1 MKNGTLSRQQEL
13 IDLIASY
20 AKEDGEHRTPIK
32 GLMVN
37 RLSTIGMPV
46 CSAFKASFGLVVQ
59 GTKEVVLG
67 NETYRY
73 GGSDF
78 LLTSLDLPVTS
89 RVVDASAEEP
99 YMSIGFEIDFGKLA
113 SLVQTHGPAPA
124 SPQIDTSERGMVVT
138 QVTDDL
144 VDAVIRLL
152 RLLDRPQ
159 EIPMLAPLLEQ
170 EIYYRLLSGPQ
181 GPRLQRMAMV
191 ESQSHQIGKACAW
204 LKEYYALPLRIEEL
218 AHRVSMSVSSLHHH
232 FKAVTAM
239 SPMQY
244 QKRLRLQEARRLMLE
259 EMLDAGSAGH
269 QVGYESQSQ
278 FSREYA
284 RQYGEPPLRDVG
296 RARRSLIERF
306 TGNGEILS
314 EA

>member
-1 MKNGTLSRQQEL
+1 MKEGTLLRQQEL
-13 IDLIASY
+13 IDTISSLVTR
-20 AKEDGEHRTPIK
+20 DGEHMTPIR
-32 GLMVN
+32 GLMIN

-46 CSAFKASFGLVVQ
+46 CSAFKASFGLVAQ
-59 GTKEVVLG
+59 GMKEVVLG
-67 NETYRY
+67 DETYRY

-89 RVVDASAEEP
+89 RVVDATTDQP
-99 YMSIGFEIDFGKLA
+99 YLSIGFEIDFGKLA
-113 SLVQTHGPAPA
+113 SLIQTLGPA
-124 SPQIDTSERGMVVT
+124 SPNAEVSERGMVVT
-138 QVTDDL
+138 QVTEDL
-144 VDAVIRLL
+144 IDAVIRLL
-152 RLLDRPQ
+152 RLLDRPND
-159 EIPMLAPLLEQ
+159 IPVLAPLIEQ
-170 EIYYRLLSGPQ
+170 EILFRLLSGPQ
-181 GPRLQRMAMV
+181 GARLRQMAMAD
-191 ESQSHQIGKACAW
+191 SQSHQISKACAW

-218 AHRVSMSVSSLHHH
+218 ANRVSMSVSSLHHH

-269 QVGYESQSQ
+269 QVGYDSQSQ

-296 RARRSLIERF
+296 RARRSLLDRF
-306 TGNGEILS
+306 TGNGELMT
-314 EA
+314 EG

>member
-1 MKNGTLSRQQEL
+1 MKNGTLLRQQEL

-20 AKEDGEHRTPIK
+20 ATEDGEHLTPIK
-32 GLMVN
+32 GLMIN
-37 RLSTIGMPV
+37 RLSTVGMPV
-46 CSAFKASFGLVVQ
+46 CSAFKASFGLVAQ

-67 NETYRY
+67 NEIYRY

-89 RVVDASAEEP
+89 RVVDATLEKP
-99 YMSIGFEIDFGKLA
+99 YLSVGFEIDFGKVA
-113 SLVQTHGPAPA
+113 SLVQTLGPAPA
-124 SPQIDTSERGMVVT
+124 EVETSERGMVVS
-138 QVTDDL
+138 QVTEEL
-144 VDAVIRLL
+144 VDAIIRLL
-152 RLLDRPQ
+152 RLLERPQ
-159 EIPMLAPLLEQ
+159 EAAMMAPLLEQ
-170 EIYYRLLSGPQ
+170 EILYRLLAGPQ
-181 GPRLQRMAMV
+181 GARLRRMAV
-191 ESQSHQIGKACAW
+191 TESQSHQISKACAW

-259 EMLDAGSAGH
+259 EKLDAGSAGH

-296 RARRSLIERF
+296 RARRSLFERLA
-306 TGNGEILS
+306 GDGEILS